1 MDIFEFGIG
10 VRVMLVWNINID
22 DGLVNG
28 VFGIIIGLEKSF
40 DNIIKVVYIRFDYF
54 YFGKK
59 YFFKLKIM
67 NIILKY
73 LVRMFLVEDNLFGR
87 NMIRK

>member
-10 VRVMLVWNINID
+10 VRVMLVWNINIE

-54 YFGKK
+54 
-59 YFFKLKIM
+59 
-67 NIILKY
+67 
-73 LVRMFLVEDNLFGR
+73 
-87 NMIRK
+87 